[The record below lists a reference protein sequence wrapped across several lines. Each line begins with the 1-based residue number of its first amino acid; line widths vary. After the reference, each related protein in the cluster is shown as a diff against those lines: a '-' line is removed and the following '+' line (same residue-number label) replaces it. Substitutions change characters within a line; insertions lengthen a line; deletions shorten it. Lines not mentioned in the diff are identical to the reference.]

1 MATREE
7 YNAYQRK
14 WKEAKRRQEGIMPR
28 KPGVLTPENMA
39 EYKRQWYRKN
49 PSKGP
54 SYTKKWR
61 AENLAKAQEYQRR
74 YNEEHREE
82 KRIKKH
88 LSDRAKGVKPK
99 NKKKSRTEESR
110 IYRQRHPEK
119 VRAAENKRRSQNR
132 ESFNVRGAANAA
144 RRRVRKAGIPGAH
157 TLQEWLHLC
166 AKFDHRCVRCG
177 SHASQKP
184 LTRDHVIP
192 ITKPNSTDD
201 ISNIQPLCKPCN
213 CGKGNRGTVDYRRT
227 PFQGRGQSVM
237 FA

>member
-7 YNAYQRK
+7 HNAYHRK
-14 WKEAKRRQEGIMPR
+14 WALAKRRKDGILP
-28 KPGVLTPENMA
+28 KEPGKLTPENMP
-39 EYKRQWYRKN
+39 EYQRQWRLNN
-49 PSKGP
+49 PGKSAAYV
-54 SYTKKWR
+54 SKWR
-61 AENLAKAQEYQRR
+61 AANLAQVQAYQKR

-88 LSDRAKGVKPK
+88 LADRAKGIKPK

-144 RRRVRKAGIPGAH
+144 RRRVRKAGIPGSH
-157 TLQEWLHLC
+157 TLQEWLDLC
-166 AKFDHRCVRCG
+166 AKFDHRCVKCG

-184 LTRDHVIP
+184 LTRDHVVP
-192 ITKPNSTDD
+192 ITRPHSTDD

-213 CGKGNRGTVDYRRT
+213 CGKGNRETVDYRRT

-237 FA
+237 FV